1 MERLTNF
8 WGNLKKCAGC
18 SESSNCYSNHSCRNI
33 AEAIARL
40 RDYEDFEE
48 IFRSKMTDATCDSLK
63 DKEEFAKWIDRNK
76 WIVKKCDEY
85 AGAEEQGKLLK
96 LPCAVGDFVYKIKY
110 GEIESHK
117 VVKIEL
123 VESGIYFKSG
133 LAQGEWPFCTLDNFG
148 KNVFLTREEAEA
160 ALKELEEE

>member
-96 LPCAVGDFVYKIKY
+96 LPVPVGSLVYEPYQFMGEGAWEIDVHKIRL
-110 GEIESHK
+110 EDLD
-117 VVKIEL
+117 KI
-123 VESGIYFKSG
+123 
-133 LAQGEWPFCTLDNFG
+133 G
-148 KNVFLTREEAEA
+148 KFVFLTREEAED

>member
-18 SESSNCYSNHSCRNI
+18 SENSNCYSNHSCRNI

-48 IFRSKMTDATCDSLK
+48 IFRSKMTDATCDFLK

-96 LPCAVGDFVYKIKY
+96 LPVPVGSLVYEPYQFMGEGAWEIDVHKIRL
-110 GEIESHK
+110 EDLD
-117 VVKIEL
+117 KI
-123 VESGIYFKSG
+123 GKS
-133 LAQGEWPFCTLDNFG
+133 
-148 KNVFLTREEAEA
+148 VFLTREEAEA
-160 ALKELEEE
+160 SLKELEEE